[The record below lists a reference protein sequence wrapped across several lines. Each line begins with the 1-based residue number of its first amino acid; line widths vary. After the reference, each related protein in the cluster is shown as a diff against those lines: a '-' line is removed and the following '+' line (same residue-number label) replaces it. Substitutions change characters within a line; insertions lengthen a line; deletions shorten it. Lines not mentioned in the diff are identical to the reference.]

1 MYHLDT
7 PQRINKSFSITSMVE
22 KQALIQND
30 TVIEDQYIEISG
42 YASRMYKNGSLV
54 IDADQENVNTFGF
67 DLKRLANG
75 TMPILFNHSQEKP
88 VGKVLEA
95 TYDAEGLLIKAKIYK
110 YKDDPLTN
118 FVYNSV
124 KNSVITAFSVG
135 MLVKDFAI
143 VEQDGDEYLQLSQS
157 EVIEVSLV
165 AVPSNPEALFRIA
178 NIKSITGEDK
188 TVTLLA
194 KSAIK
199 PENPNACNGFECA
212 IKSLQIE
219 PMVQK
224 EEVMTVIKEVEETI
238 PAPIPE
244 EKEVVLNVTP
254 DALDKLAA
262 IQDPPA
268 APVEDT
274 KPTEGATV
282 TPEPE
287 DSSIDKGNDKPSD
300 APKEDLIQTPE
311 EALHNSLV
319 QLTGLDVGNLSD
331 DEMERVYEALAPIM
345 DKINERVVTSIAEA
359 MRDSM
364 TISAPAE

>member
-7 PQRINKSFSITSMVE
+7 PQRINKSFSITTVEE

-30 TVIEDQYIEISG
+30 IVVEDQFIEISG
-42 YASRMYKNGSLV
+42 YASRMYKNGDFV

-75 TMPILFNHSQEKP
+75 TMPILFNHQQDKP

-110 YKDDPLTN
+110 YKDDPLTG

-124 KNSVITAFSVG
+124 KNGVITAFSVG
-135 MLVKDFAI
+135 MLVKDFDV

-178 NIKSITGEDK
+178 NIKSITGEEK
-188 TVTLLA
+188 LATVLA

-219 PMVQK
+219 PEVQK
-224 EEVMTVIKEVEETI
+224 EVIMEVKEVEVEV
-238 PAPIPE
+238 IPE

-254 DALDKLAA
+254 EALDKLSEL
-262 IQDPPA
+262 QEEPA

-274 KPTEGATV
+274 KPTEGVTV
-282 TPEPE
+282 TPEQE
-287 DSSIDKGNDKPSD
+287 DSNVDTGNDKPSD
-300 APKEDLIQTPE
+300 APQEDLTQTPE
-311 EALHNSLV
+311 EALHNNLQ
-319 QLTGLDVGNLSD
+319 QLANLDVSNLSD
-331 DEMERVYEALAPIM
+331 DEMEQVYEALAPIIE
-345 DKINERVVTSIAEA
+345 KINERVVASIAEA
-359 MRDSM
+359 MKESM
-364 TISAPAE
+364 TVSAPAE

>member
-1 MYHLDT
+1 MYNLENPIT
-7 PQRINKSFSITSMVE
+7 LNKSFSITSMVE

-30 TVIEDQYIEISG
+30 MVVEDQYIEISG
-42 YASRMYKNGSLV
+42 YASRMYKNGDLV

-75 TMPILFNHSQEKP
+75 TMPILFNHQQNQP

-110 YKDDPLTN
+110 YKDDPLTG

-124 KNSVITAFSVG
+124 KNGVISAFSVG
-135 MLVKDFAI
+135 MLVKDFAV

-188 TVTLLA
+188 LVTILA

-199 PENPNACNGFECA
+199 PENPNACSGFECA

-219 PMVQK
+219 PEVQK
-224 EEVMTVIKEVEETI
+224 EDIMVVKEVEPTPE
-238 PAPIPE
+238 AVVE
-244 EKEVVLNVTP
+244 EKEMALGVTP
-254 DALDKLAA
+254 EALGKLAE
-262 IQDPPA
+262 IQEPA

-274 KPTEGATV
+274 KPAEGATV

-287 DSSIDKGNDKPSD
+287 DSSIDKGNDTPSET
-300 APKEDLIQTPE
+300 PKDELPQTPE

-319 QLTGLDVGNLSD
+319 QLNTLDVSNLSD
-331 DEMERVYEALAPIM
+331 DEMEQVYETLAPIM
-345 DKINERVVTSIAEA
+345 DKINERVVASVAEA
-359 MRDSM
+359 MKDSM